1 MMNINEKYL
10 YSLKLSSTIEITDE
24 ADKKAIKK
32 RHLPL
37 YIPIPEKNRIAKIE
51 QKNGKIFILPFST
64 FVTIKNVIINENG
77 ETFFRLQYKNKKGME
92 ERDFS
97 TSILCSEGI
106 KNLLRYGISFNEKGG
121 ACLIDYLIEQQETA
135 PVINIYSH
143 LGWNQYNDELAFN
156 YDYLYIKDEYDEN
169 TKYSGD
175 FDIEHAGKYDI
186 WERMVIKEVCS
197 NGNTPMQFVLALGFA
212 SPVLAL
218 LDQSFDSGAMLVNLS
233 NSTSKGKTTAAML
246 AASVFGK
253 PKTGNSTM
261 LSYNITKNAL
271 PETIS
276 KFNGITVAID
286 EAAIL
291 KSKDF
296 SKLLY
301 TICSGTSKGR
311 IKSTGNGG
319 TQLDK
324 VTHFSSIVVSTA
336 EFDLLTDDSEGG
348 LRVRVFELNDT
359 FTISAENSNIIK
371 KTVLKNYG
379 EAGIGFV
386 MHFMKHHASNVEEE
400 YEEMIDLL
408 KSKFVNKTDIT
419 DRLIERFAV
428 ILLTVKCC
436 NNCEYFKFK
445 FDFDSLLSYIVKQIE
460 NIDKKLNYEE
470 RIREIILEDYS
481 TNINSY
487 PSIKEDLKE
496 RLCGAKIRGL
506 IEKHDDYKLYYIM
519 PSVFEQLMNEKRI
532 PNITTKLK
540 QLKKLG
546 VLCPE
551 DEKRLVKRVKIRGGE
566 RISMYC
572 FKFTD

>member
-1 MMNINEKYL
+1 MIFG
-10 YSLKLSSTIEITDE
+10 
-24 ADKKAIKK
+24 KK
-32 RHLPL
+32 
-37 YIPIPEKNRIAKIE
+37 
-51 QKNGKIFILPFST
+51 
-64 FVTIKNVIINENG
+64 
-77 ETFFRLQYKNKKGME
+77 
-92 ERDFS
+92 
-97 TSILCSEGI
+97 
-106 KNLLRYGISFNEKGG
+106 
-121 ACLIDYLIEQQETA
+121 
-135 PVINIYSH
+135 
-143 LGWNQYNDELAFN
+143 
-156 YDYLYIKDEYDEN
+156 
-169 TKYSGD
+169 
-175 FDIEHAGKYDI
+175 
-186 WERMVIKEVCS
+186 MVIEEVCG
-197 NGNTPMQFVLALGFA
+197 NGNTPMEFVLALGFA

-218 LDQSFDSGAMLVNLS
+218 LDQSFDLGAMLVNLS

-253 PKTGNSTM
+253 PKTGSSTM

-324 VTHFSSIVVSTA
+324 VAHFSSIVVSTA

-359 FTISAENSNIIK
+359 FTTSAENSNKIK

-379 EAGIGFV
+379 EAGIGFI
-386 MHFMKHHASNVEEE
+386 MHFMKHHASNVEAE
-400 YEEMIDLL
+400 YEDVISML
-408 KSKFVNKTDIT
+408 KSKFANKTDIT

-436 NNCEYFKFK
+436 NDCKYFKFK
-445 FDFDSLLSYIVKQIE
+445 FNFEDLFNYTVKQIKI
-460 NIDKKLNYEE
+460 IDGKLNYEE

-481 TNINSY
+481 ININSY

-496 RLCGAKIRGL
+496 RLCSAKIRGL
-506 IEKHDDYKLYYIM
+506 IEKRDGYKLYYIM
-519 PSVFEQLMNEKRI
+519 PSVLEQLMQEKRI
-532 PNITTKLK
+532 PNITPKLK
-540 QLKKLG
+540 LLKKHGILI
-546 VLCPE
+546 PE
-551 DEKRLVKRVKIRGGE
+551 DDKRLLKRVKIRGGE

>member
-1 MMNINEKYL
+1 MTNINKKYL
-10 YSLKLSSTIEITDE
+10 HSLKLSSTIEITDE

-32 RHLPL
+32 KHLPL
-37 YIPIPEKNRIAKIE
+37 YISIPEKNLIAKIE

-97 TSILCSEGI
+97 AIILSPEVV
-106 KNLLRYGISFNEKGG
+106 KTLLRYGITFNEKGG

-156 YDYLYIKDEYDEN
+156 YDYLCTKDGYYEN
-169 TKYSGD
+169 VQYSGD
-175 FDIEHAGKYDI
+175 FDIEHAGDYDI
-186 WERMVIKEVCS
+186 WERMVIKEVCGKD
-197 NGNTPMQFVLALGFA
+197 NAPMEFVLALGFA

-218 LDQSFDSGAMLVNLS
+218 LDQSFDLGAMLVNLS

-359 FTISAENSNIIK
+359 FTTSAENSNIIK

-386 MHFMKHHASNVEEE
+386 MHFMKHHAMDLEED
-400 YEEMIDLL
+400 YEEIIHLL
-408 KSKFVNKTDIT
+408 KLRFVKKTDIT

-428 ILLTVKCC
+428 ILLTAIYC
-436 NNCEYFKFK
+436 NDCEYFRFE
-445 FDFDSLLSYIVKQIE
+445 FNINALLEYVVEQIK
-460 NIDKKLNYEE
+460 NIAKKLNYEE

-481 TNINSY
+481 INMNSY
-487 PSIKEDLKE
+487 PSVKEDLKE
-496 RLCGAKIRGL
+496 RLCNSKIRGL
-506 IEKHDDYKLYYIM
+506 IEKRDGYKLYYIM

-551 DEKRLVKRVKIRGGE
+551 DEKRLVKRVKIRVGE

>member
-1 MMNINEKYL
+1 MTNINDKYL

-32 RHLPL
+32 QKLPL
-37 YIPIPEKNRIAKIE
+37 YISIPEKNRIAKLE

-64 FVTIKNVIINENG
+64 FVTIKTVIINENG

-97 TSILCSEGI
+97 TIILSTEGV
-106 KNLLRYGISFNEKGG
+106 KTLLRYGVSFNEKGG

-135 PVINIYSH
+135 SVINIYSH

-156 YDYLYIKDEYDEN
+156 YDYLYTKDGYDEN
-169 TKYSGD
+169 TQYSGD
-175 FDIEHAGKYDI
+175 FDIEPAGEYDI
-186 WERMVIKEVCS
+186 WERMVIKEVCD
-197 NGNTPMQFVLALGFA
+197 NTPMQFVLALGFA

-218 LDQSFDSGAMLVNLS
+218 LDQSFDLGAMLVNLS

-359 FTISAENSNIIK
+359 FTKSAESSNIIK

-379 EAGIGFV
+379 EAGMGFI

-400 YEEMIDLL
+400 YEEMIYRL
-408 KSKFVNKTDIT
+408 KAKFVNKTDIT

-428 ILLTVKCC
+428 ILLTVQCC
-436 NNCEYFKFK
+436 NDCEYFKFK
-445 FDFDSLLSYIVKQIE
+445 FDFNSLLDYIVKQIKI
-460 NIDKKLNYEE
+460 IDEKLNYEE

-481 TNINSY
+481 ININSY

-496 RLCGAKIRGL
+496 RLCSAKIHGL
-506 IEKHDDYKLYYIM
+506 IEKRDGYKLYYIM

-540 QLKKLG
+540 QLKKRG

-566 RISMYC
+566 RIPMYC